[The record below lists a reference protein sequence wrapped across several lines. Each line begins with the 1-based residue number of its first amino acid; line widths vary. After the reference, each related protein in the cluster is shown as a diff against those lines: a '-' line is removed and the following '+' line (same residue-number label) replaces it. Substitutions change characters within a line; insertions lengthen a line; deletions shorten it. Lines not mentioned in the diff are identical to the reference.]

1 MAFSRYKY
9 LHTYKGKSIVHYGLT
24 RGGIRL

>member
-1 MAFSRYKY
+1 MAFSRYAFLK
-9 LHTYKGKSIVHYGLT
+9 TYRGKRIVHYGLT